1 MISIGI
7 SDGCQV
13 NDVGS
18 PYLHKRNKVG
28 LTRIGKSKVARAIVY
43 DQHIIDKAYLQDLI
57 DEKRH
62 NCLNKYLQVIV
73 VSGAFP
79 TGVQAHKEKIFT
91 SQYSFATPKGVALM
105 GVQKFLVDEC
115 GTVVEKRL
123 WKIMCDNPQD
133 IDRLDLKVLEKSSNA
148 LMHYW
153 FIGNHS
159 PVSLFQQAL
168 TNPL

>member
-1 MISIGI
+1 
-7 SDGCQV
+7 
-13 NDVGS
+13 
-18 PYLHKRNKVG
+18 
-28 LTRIGKSKVARAIVY
+28 
-43 DQHIIDKAYLQDLI
+43 
-57 DEKRH
+57 
-62 NCLNKYLQVIV
+62 
-73 VSGAFP
+73 
-79 TGVQAHKEKIFT
+79 
-91 SQYSFATPKGVALM
+91 M